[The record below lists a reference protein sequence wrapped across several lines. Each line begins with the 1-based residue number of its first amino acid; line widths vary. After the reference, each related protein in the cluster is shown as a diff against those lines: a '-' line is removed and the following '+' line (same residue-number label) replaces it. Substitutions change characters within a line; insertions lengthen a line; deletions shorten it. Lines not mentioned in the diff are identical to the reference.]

1 MTTTVGAPERRRAA
15 NSTVAL
21 LVLAGVAWV
30 ATIAWITALDMSLGA
45 GTMGLGPVEFIVMW
59 TLMMA
64 AMMLPAISPLVSLY
78 ARSVGSASGA
88 LTAFGGGY
96 VLVWA
101 STGVIAYCLTW
112 VFGRL
117 ATDQLAAVR
126 DCRVVSGS

>member
-64 AMMLPAISPLVSLY
+64 AMMLPAVSPLVSLY
-78 ARSVGSASGA
+78 ARSVQRRARRPDGVRRRLHPDLGGDGS
-88 LTAFGGGY
+88 
-96 VLVWA
+96 
-101 STGVIAYCLTW
+101 
-112 VFGRL
+112 GRL
-117 ATDQLAAVR
+117 RPHVAVR
-126 DCRVVSGS
+126 PVGG